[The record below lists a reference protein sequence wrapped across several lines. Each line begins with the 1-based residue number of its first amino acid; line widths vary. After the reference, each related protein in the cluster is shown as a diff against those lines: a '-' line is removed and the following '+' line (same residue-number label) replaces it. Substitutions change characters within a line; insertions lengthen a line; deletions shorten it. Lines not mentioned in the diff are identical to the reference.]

1 MQNISNYQQGLA
13 QTNAC
18 NFPKVLITKKK
29 KKKMIANYK
38 CLWSFS
44 PEVTVK
50 PEREGNAE
58 IMLTRVVGL
67 GSLYKA
73 TQK

>member
-1 MQNISNYQQGLA
+1 
-13 QTNAC
+13 
-18 NFPKVLITKKK
+18 
-29 KKKMIANYK
+29 MIANYK